1 MAIFSHH
8 RGGSADSTSRALPAR
23 LTKLRHLGPKTTVC
37 ASVGEKPSDPT
48 SQSTGLAP
56 PSIERVPSSS
66 SVRSVDSINAWNR
79 LSMISSVDDDSPK
92 RYSLHVPDDTPPA
105 SPSTDASS
113 IISCDS
119 MPHAYKFDRT
129 DLFPEMKRFA
139 TPLANTASEEP
150 WNQYLERV
158 FQLGATNETKS
169 RLSATE
175 LDSPV
180 LSSSSE
186 IPVSANE
193 YMSEDEWLDYENALI
208 DEHAAPS
215 RKTSLVS
222 VPSRWKK
229 YRQSKSS
236 SKSVSYQPYNPF
248 SSAIQPRTG
257 PSVNASDA
265 VAVAP
270 IQPLSFT
277 RFEMDDEL
285 NLPPSISVT
294 PPQET
299 SFLES
304 SSENEAPASAAQ
316 PALLAPPTTSTLE
329 NGLVTRS
336 ITNAQKATPSRYVM
350 VDSYPKWSSVPK
362 TAIRPRQKSVR
373 TKSAPGFLRKTT
385 PARRPSTTTRPKRNS
400 AVPANYVA
408 DAAVGVLTRNITN
421 AKESTPRRVVMN
433 DSGFPL
439 FKPQGSALQSTAL
452 ETVSE
457 KPEMMLGD
465 DVAKDTLEVPKILV
479 RAPTVRVQRRRGVL
493 MKKQRSQVRNMTLD

>member
-1 MAIFSHH
+1 
-8 RGGSADSTSRALPAR
+8 
-23 LTKLRHLGPKTTVC
+23 
-37 ASVGEKPSDPT
+37 
-48 SQSTGLAP
+48 
-56 PSIERVPSSS
+56 
-66 SVRSVDSINAWNR
+66 
-79 LSMISSVDDDSPK
+79 MISSTDDDSPK
-92 RYSLHVPDDTPPA
+92 RYSLHIADDTPPT

-113 IISCDS
+113 VINYDS
-119 MPHAYKFDRT
+119 MPHACKST

-139 TPLANTASEEP
+139 TPLASTLSEEP

-158 FQLGATNETKS
+158 FQLGANDVTES

-180 LSSSSE
+180 LPSSSE
-186 IPVSANE
+186 IPISANE
-193 YMSEDEWLDYENALI
+193 YMSEDEWLDYENVII

-236 SKSVSYQPYNPF
+236 SQPASYQPYNPL
-248 SSAIQPRTG
+248 SNSTQPRAG
-257 PSVNASDA
+257 PLVNASDA
-265 VAVAP
+265 ITVAP

-299 SFLES
+299 TFSKS
-304 SSENEAPASAAQ
+304 SSEDEAPASAPQ
-316 PALLAPPTTSTLE
+316 PALLAPPTTATLE
-329 NGLVTRS
+329 GGLVTRS
-336 ITNAQKATPSRYVM
+336 ITNAQKTTPSRYVM
-350 VDSYPKWSSVPK
+350 VDSYPKWSSTSK

-373 TKSAPGFLRKTT
+373 AKSAPGFLRKTT
-385 PARRPSTTTRPKRNS
+385 PARRPSTTTRPKRHS
-400 AVPANYVA
+400 AILAKYEADVA
-408 DAAVGVLTRNITN
+408 TGVLTRNISD
-421 AKESTPRRVVMN
+421 AKATTPRRVVMN

-465 DVAKDTLEVPKILV
+465 EVAKETLEVPKILV

>member
-8 RGGSADSTSRALPAR
+8 RGGSADSTSRALPGR
-23 LTKLRHLGPKTTVC
+23 LNKLRHLSPKNTVC
-37 ASVGEKPSDPT
+37 APVCEKPSDPT
-48 SQSTGLAP
+48 PQPTGLAP
-56 PSIERVPSSS
+56 PSIERAPSSS
-66 SVRSVDSINAWNR
+66 SVRSIDSINAWNR
-79 LSMISSVDDDSPK
+79 LSLISSVDDDSPK
-92 RYSLHVPDDTPPA
+92 RYSLHIPDDTPPA

-113 IISCDS
+113 IITCDS
-119 MPHAYKFDRT
+119 MVYTSKLEST
-129 DLFPEMKRFA
+129 DLFPEMKRFG
-139 TPLANTASEEP
+139 TPLASTASEEP

-158 FQLGATNETKS
+158 FQLGATDRTGS

-180 LSSSSE
+180 LPSSSE
-186 IPVSANE
+186 ITISANE
-193 YMSEDEWLDYENALI
+193 YMSEDEWLDYENVLI

-236 SKSVSYQPYNPF
+236 SKSVSYKPYNPF
-248 SSAIQPRTG
+248 SNSTQPRAG
-257 PSVNASDA
+257 PSVSASDA
-265 VAVAP
+265 TAVAP

-277 RFEMDDEL
+277 CFEMDDEL

-299 SFLES
+299 SSKES
-304 SSENEAPASAAQ
+304 SSENETPSSAPQ

-336 ITNAQKATPSRYVM
+336 ITNAQKTTPSRYVM
-350 VDSYPKWSSVPK
+350 LDSYPKWSSTNKP
-362 TAIRPRQKSVR
+362 AIRPRQKSVR
-373 TKSAPGFLRKTT
+373 AKSAPAFLRKTT
-385 PARRPSTTTRPKRNS
+385 PARRSSTTTRPKRHT
-400 AVPANYVA
+400 ANYEA
-408 DAAVGVLTRNITN
+408 DAAVGVLTRNSTN

-439 FKPQGSALQSTAL
+439 FKTRGSALQSTAL

-465 DVAKDTLEVPKILV
+465 EVKEVMEVPKIVV
-479 RAPTVRVQRRRGVL
+479 RAPTVRIQRRRGVL
-493 MKKQRSQVRNMTLD
+493 MKKSRSQVRSMTLD

>member
-23 LTKLRHLGPKTTVC
+23 LAKLRHLSPKNTACVTVC
-37 ASVGEKPSDPT
+37 EKTSDPT
-48 SQSTGLAP
+48 SPITGLAP
-56 PSIERVPSSS
+56 PSIERAPSSC

-92 RYSLHVPDDTPPA
+92 RYSLHIADDTPPA

-113 IISCDS
+113 ILTCDS
-119 MPHAYKFDRT
+119 MPHASKFEST

-139 TPLANTASEEP
+139 TPLASTLSEEP

-158 FQLGATNETKS
+158 FQLGASDRSES

-180 LSSSSE
+180 LASNSE
-186 IPVSANE
+186 ILISANE
-193 YMSEDEWLDYENALI
+193 YMSEDEWLDYENVII

-236 SKSVSYQPYNPF
+236 KSASYQPYNP
-248 SSAIQPRTG
+248 SSNSTQPRAG
-257 PSVNASDA
+257 PSVNASIA
-265 VAVAP
+265 TAVAP

-277 RFEMDDEL
+277 RFEMNDEL

-304 SSENEAPASAAQ
+304 SSEDENPASAPQ
-316 PALLAPPTTSTLE
+316 SALLTPPTIATHE

-350 VDSYPKWSSVPK
+350 LDSYPKWSSASK
-362 TAIRPRQKSVR
+362 TTIRPRQKGIRS
-373 TKSAPGFLRKTT
+373 KSTPGFLRKT
-385 PARRPSTTTRPKRNS
+385 PARRPSTTTRQKRHIGV
-400 AVPANYVA
+400 AANYSTDA
-408 DAAVGVLTRNITN
+408 DVGVLTRNITN
-421 AKESTPRRVVMN
+421 AKDSTPRRVVMN

-465 DVAKDTLEVPKILV
+465 DVAKETLEVPKIVV

-493 MKKQRSQVRNMTLD
+493 MKKSRQQVRSMTLD